1 MGAVVAAFLEGAKLK
16 LCVKGLALVAAV
28 PHLQSL
34 VAEPQLLQSL
44 VAEPQPQLLRV
55 VKMILQATVHR

>member
-16 LCVKGLALVAAV
+16 LCVKDLALVAA